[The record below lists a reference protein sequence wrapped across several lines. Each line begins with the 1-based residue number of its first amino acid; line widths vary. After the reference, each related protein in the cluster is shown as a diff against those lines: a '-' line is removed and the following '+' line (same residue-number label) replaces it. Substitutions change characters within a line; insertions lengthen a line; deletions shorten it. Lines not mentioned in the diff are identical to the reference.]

1 VIIQA
6 VVDGLLSGAIV
17 ALGAIGVSFS
27 LAILRFAN
35 FSHGDLLAV
44 GGYSALFVLLLL
56 GAAGA
61 AVAPGAAAVAN
72 PWIVAL
78 GPFSFGWSLPL
89 ALLFA
94 LLATVALALL
104 LDRVVYRRLR
114 ARGAD
119 PLTLVFASFGL
130 ALMLRNLLL
139 LLFGHDPYN
148 YSTEIQ
154 MALRLPG
161 GVLVLPDQVLVFALT
176 LLVLL
181 ALWYFLQ
188 RSRYGVAM
196 RAVAENPQ
204 LAGIAGVDI
213 AATVRLT
220 WIVSALLAALAGVFY
235 GVTVQVR
242 PEMGV
247 NLLLPLFTAAILG
260 GVGRVGGAVSGAFII
275 SLSENLVTLVIP
287 NSYKPMVP
295 FVLLLLVLYLRPAG
309 LFTPPAQR

>member
-1 VIIQA
+1 MIVQA
-6 VVDGLLSGAIV
+6 IVDGLLSGAIV

-35 FSHGDLLAV
+35 FSHGDLLSV
-44 GGYSALFVLLLL
+44 GAYAALFVLLMLAGNPNPG
-56 GAAGA
+56 GAASAFA
-61 AVAPGAAAVAN
+61 AP
-72 PWIVAL
+72 L

-94 LLATVALALL
+94 LVATVAVALL
-104 LDRVVYRRLR
+104 LDRLVYRRLR

-130 ALMLRNLLL
+130 ALLLRNVLL

-154 MALRLPG
+154 MAMRLPG
-161 GVLVLPDQVLVFALT
+161 GVLVLPDQVLVFVLT
-176 LLVLL
+176 LVVL
-181 ALWYFLQ
+181 ALLWFFLQ
-188 RSRYGVAM
+188 RTRHGMAM
-196 RAVAENPQ
+196 RSVAENPQ
-204 LAGIAGVDI
+204 LASIAGIDT
-213 AATVRLT
+213 AAAVRLT

-242 PEMGV
+242 PEMGI

-260 GVGRVGGAVSGAFII
+260 GVGRVGGAVLGALLI
-275 SLSENLVTLVIP
+275 SLAENLVTLVIP
-287 NSYKPMVP
+287 NTYKPMVP
-295 FVLLLLVLYLRPAG
+295 FVLLLLVLYFRPAG
-309 LFTPPAQR
+309 LFAARAAR

>member
-1 VIIQA
+1 MIEQA

-35 FSHGDLLAV
+35 FSHGDLLGIGA
-44 GGYSALFVLLLL
+44 YAALFVLLMLAGD
-56 GAAGA
+56 GAAGGPRG
-61 AVAPGAAAVAN
+61 VP
-72 PWIVAL
+72 L
-78 GPFSFGWSLPL
+78 GPFSFDWSLLP

-94 LLATVALALL
+94 LAATVAVALL
-104 LDRVVYRRLR
+104 LDRLVYRRLR

-130 ALMLRNLLL
+130 ALLLRNVLL
-139 LLFGHDPYN
+139 LLFGHDPYH

-161 GVLVLPDQVLVFALT
+161 GVLVLPDQMLVFALT
-176 LLVLL
+176 LLIL
-181 ALWYFLQ
+181 AGLWIFLQ
-188 RSRYGVAM
+188 HTRHGIAM
-196 RAVAENPQ
+196 RSVAENPQ
-204 LAGIAGVDI
+204 LASIAGIDI
-213 AATVRLT
+213 AAAVRLT

-242 PEMGV
+242 PEMGI

-260 GVGRVGGAVSGAFII
+260 GVGRVGGAVLGALLI
-275 SLSENLVTLVIP
+275 SLAENLVTLVIP
-287 NSYKPMVP
+287 NIYKPMVP
-295 FVLLLLVLYLRPAG
+295 FVLLLLVLYFRPAG
-309 LFTPPAQR
+309 LFSGPART